1 MLTQEQEK
9 KVEVAFERFRWAARE
24 AERLFD
30 MPLVVQYSGG
40 KDSDVILQ
48 LAKESGVPFRVT
60 HNLTTADPPDNV
72 YYIRRVFALLREEG
86 IDCRINVPKRSLW
99 RIMRETLVIPSRMIR
114 VCCSELKERKM
125 PDAPYIVTGVR
136 WAESAARRSKS
147 GIAMVHTASV
157 PHPTS
162 PRRTGGEQAAAAA
175 GLLTT
180 DDASSRRLFEQC
192 QMRGVRVLN
201 PIIDWSDE
209 DVWSYLAS
217 RGIEGN
223 PLYKEGWTR
232 IGCVGCPLAVRR
244 VRELAFARYPG
255 LYKAWAES
263 IAYVIAR
270 RKAMG
275 NPMFLG
281 GKEIESVDD
290 VLGTWDGKTLKGG
303 WINTRGVSVRGGSRK
318 V

>member
-1 MLTQEQEK
+1 MLTKEQEK
-9 KVEVAFERFRWAARE
+9 KVEVAYERFRWAAKE

-30 MPLVVQYSGG
+30 MPLVVRYSGG

-72 YYIRRVFALLREEG
+72 YYIRGVFARLREEG
-86 IDCRINVPKRSLW
+86 IDCRINIPRRSLW
-99 RIMRETLVIPSRMIR
+99 RIMRETLVIPSRLVR
-114 VCCSELKERKM
+114 VCCDELKERKM

-136 WAESAARRSKS
+136 WAESAVRRSKS
-147 GIAMVHTASV
+147 GIAMVHTASA
-157 PHPTS
+157 PPPTS
-162 PRRTGGEQAAAAA
+162 PRYTGDEQVAAAA

-201 PIIDWSDE
+201 PIIDWSDD

-232 IGCVGCPLAVRR
+232 IGCVGCPLAGRR
-244 VRELAFARYPG
+244 ARELAFARYPK
-255 LYKAWAES
+255 LYKAWHDA

-270 RKAMG
+270 RKEMG
-275 NPMFLG
+275 NPMFLA
-281 GKEIESVDD
+281 GKEVETVDD
-290 VLGTWDGKTLKGG
+290 VLGAWDGKTRKGG
-303 WINTRGVSVRGGSRK
+303 WINT
-318 V
+318 

>member
-1 MLTQEQEK
+1 MLTPEQEK
-9 KVEVAFERFRWAARE
+9 KVEVAYERFRWAAKE

-30 MPLVVQYSGG
+30 MPLVVRYSGG

-72 YYIRRVFALLREEG
+72 YYIRRVFARLREEG
-86 IDCRINVPKRSLW
+86 IDAVINYPKRSLW
-99 RIMRETLVIPSRMIR
+99 RIMRETLVIPSRMMR

-136 WAESAARRSKS
+136 WAESAGRRSKS
-147 GIAMVHTASV
+147 GIAMVYTASD
-157 PHPTS
+157 
-162 PRRTGGEQAAAAA
+162 RAAS

-201 PIIDWSDE
+201 PIIDWSDD
-209 DVWSYLAS
+209 DVWDYLHS
-217 RGIEGN
+217 RSIEGN

-232 IGCVGCPLAVRR
+232 IGCVGCPLARR
-244 VRELAFARYPG
+244 RARELAFARYPK
-255 LYKAWAES
+255 LYKAWHDA
-263 IAYVIAR
+263 IAYVIER
-270 RKAMG
+270 RREMG
-275 NPMFLG
+275 NPMCLL
-281 GKEIESVDD
+281 GKEVESVED
-290 VLGTWDGKTLKGG
+290 VLGAWQDGKLIGG
-303 WINTRGVSVRGGSRK
+303 WMNT
-318 V
+318 

>member
-1 MLTQEQEK
+1 MLTPEQEK
-9 KVEVAFERFRWAARE
+9 KVEVAYERFRWAAKE

-30 MPLVVQYSGG
+30 LPLVVQYSGG

-48 LAKESGVPFRVT
+48 LAKESLAPAGIEFRVT

-72 YYIRRVFALLREEG
+72 YYIRRVFAALREEG
-86 IDCRINVPKRSLW
+86 IEAVINYPKRSLW
-99 RIMRETLVIPSRMIR
+99 KIMRETLVIPSRIMR

-136 WAESAARRSKS
+136 WAESAGRRNKS
-147 GIAMVHTASV
+147 GIAMVYTASDRS
-157 PHPTS
+157 TL
-162 PRRTGGEQAAAAA
+162 AAAA

-192 QMRGVRVLN
+192 AMRGVRVLN

-209 DVWSYLAS
+209 DVWSYLRD

-232 IGCVGCPLAVRR
+232 IGCVGCPLAGKRA
-244 VRELAFARYPG
+244 RELAFARYPR
-255 LYKAWAES
+255 LYKAWHDA

-270 RKAMG
+270 RKEMG
-275 NPMFLG
+275 NPMVLA
-281 GKEIESVDD
+281 GKEVESVDD
-290 VLGTWDGKTLKGG
+290 VLGAWDGVEVRGG
-303 WINTRGVSVRGGSRK
+303 WINT
-318 V
+318 

>member
-9 KVEVAFERFRWAARE
+9 KVEVAYERYRWAAKE

-48 LAKESGVPFRVT
+48 LAKESGVAFRVT

-72 YYIRRVFALLREEG
+72 YYIRRVFAALREEG
-86 IDCRINVPKRSLW
+86 IDCHINVPRRSLW
-99 RIMRETLVIPSRMIR
+99 KIMRETLVIPSRIMR
-114 VCCSELKERKM
+114 VCCYELKERRM

-136 WAESAARRSKS
+136 WAESAGRRAKS
-147 GIAMVHTASV
+147 GIAMVYTA
-157 PHPTS
+157 HA
-162 PRRTGGEQAAAAA
+162 REEEEKAAAS

-201 PIIDWSDE
+201 PIIDWSDD
-209 DVWSYLAS
+209 DVWSYLHS

-232 IGCVGCPLAVRR
+232 IGCVGCPLAGRR
-244 VRELAFARYPG
+244 ARELAFARYPK
-255 LYKAWAES
+255 LYKAWRDA
-263 IAYVIAR
+263 IAYVIER
-270 RKAMG
+270 RKEMG
-275 NPMFLG
+275 NPMFLA
-281 GKEIESVDD
+281 GKEVESVDD
-290 VLGTWDGKTLKGG
+290 VLGVWVGGRLLGG
-303 WINTRGVSVRGGSRK
+303 WMNT
-318 V
+318 

>member
-1 MLTQEQEK
+1 MLTKEQSK
-9 KVEVAFERFRWAARE
+9 KVEVAYERFRWAAKE

-30 MPLVVQYSGG
+30 MPIVVQYSGG

-72 YYIRRVFALLREEG
+72 YYIRRVFAALRQEG
-86 IDCRINVPKRSLW
+86 IEAKINVPKRSLW
-99 RIMRETLVIPSRMIR
+99 RIMRETLVIPSRVMR
-114 VCCSELKERKM
+114 VCCGELKERKM

-136 WAESAARRSKS
+136 WAESAGRRAKS
-147 GIAMVHTASV
+147 GIAMVHTERAN
-157 PHPTS
+157 
-162 PRRTGGEQAAAAA
+162 TGDSQAVAAA

-201 PIIDWSDE
+201 PIIDWSDD
-209 DVWSYLAS
+209 DVWSYLHS

-232 IGCVGCPLAVRR
+232 IGCVGCPLARR
-244 VRELAFARYPG
+244 RARELAFARYPK
-255 LYKAWAES
+255 LYKAWADA
-263 IAYVIAR
+263 IAYVIER
-270 RKAMG
+270 RREIG
-275 NPMFLG
+275 NPMLLQG
-281 GKEIESVDD
+281 RPVESVDD
-290 VLGTWDGKTLKGG
+290 VLGAWDGVSLRGG
-303 WINTRGVSVRGGSRK
+303 WMNT
-318 V
+318 

>member
-9 KVEVAFERFRWAARE
+9 KVEVAYERYRWAAKE

-72 YYIRRVFALLREEG
+72 YYIRRVFAALREEG
-86 IDCRINVPKRSLW
+86 IDCRINVPRRSLW
-99 RIMRETLVIPSRMIR
+99 KIMRETLVIPSRIMR

-136 WAESAARRSKS
+136 WAESAGRRAKS
-147 GIAMVHTASV
+147 GIAMVCAAS
-157 PHPTS
+157 HAHAH
-162 PRRTGGEQAAAAA
+162 GGEEKAAAA

-180 DDASSRRLFEQC
+180 DDASTRRLFEQC
-192 QMRGVRVLN
+192 QLRGVRVLN
-201 PIIDWSDE
+201 PIIDWSDD
-209 DVWSYLAS
+209 DVWSYLHS

-232 IGCVGCPLAVRR
+232 IGCVGCPLASRR
-244 VRELAFARYPG
+244 ARELAFARCPK
-255 LYKAWAES
+255 LYKAWRDA
-263 IAYVIAR
+263 IAYVIER
-270 RKAMG
+270 RKEMG
-275 NPMFLG
+275 NPMILMG
-281 GKEIESVDD
+281 RPVKRVED
-290 VLGTWDGKTLKGG
+290 VLGVWCAGQLSGG
-303 WINTRGVSVRGGSRK
+303 WINA
-318 V
+318 

>member
-1 MLTQEQEK
+1 MLTPEQDK
-9 KVEVAFERFRWAARE
+9 KVEVAYERFRWAAKE

-72 YYIRRVFALLREEG
+72 YYIRRVFARLREEG

-99 RIMRETLVIPSRMIR
+99 RIMRETLVIPSRIMR
-114 VCCSELKERKM
+114 VCCGELKERKM

-136 WAESAARRSKS
+136 WAESASRRDKS
-147 GIAMVHTASV
+147 GIAMVYAEH
-157 PHPTS
+157 PPTS
-162 PRRTGGEQAAAAA
+162 PRYTGGEQVAAAA

-192 QMRGVRVLN
+192 RMRGVRVLN

-209 DVWSYLAS
+209 DVWSYLHS

-232 IGCVGCPLAVRR
+232 IGCVGCPLAGRR
-244 VRELAFARYPG
+244 AREIAFARYPK
-255 LYKAWAES
+255 LYKAWVDS

-270 RKAMG
+270 RKEMG
-275 NPMFLG
+275 NPMVLMG
-281 GKEIESVDD
+281 RPVESVDD
-290 VLGTWDGKTLKGG
+290 VLGTWGMGETLKGG
-303 WINTRGVSVRGGSRK
+303 WINT
-318 V
+318 

>member
-9 KVEVAFERFRWAARE
+9 KIEVAYERFRWAAKE

-72 YYIRRVFALLREEG
+72 YYIRRVFARLREEG
-86 IDCRINVPKRSLW
+86 IDCRINVPRRSLW
-99 RIMRETLVIPSRMIR
+99 KIMRETLVIPSRMIR

-136 WAESAARRSKS
+136 WAESAGRRAKS
-147 GIAMVHTASV
+147 GIAMVRNAS
-157 PHPTS
+157 
-162 PRRTGGEQAAAAA
+162 AADAA

-180 DDASSRRLFEQC
+180 DDASARRLFEQC

-201 PIIDWSDE
+201 PIIDWSDD
-209 DVWSYLAS
+209 DVWSYLSS

-223 PLYKEGWTR
+223 PLYKEGWKR
-232 IGCVGCPLAVRR
+232 IGCVGCPLATRR
-244 VRELAFARYPG
+244 AGELAFARYPK
-255 LYKAWAES
+255 LYKAWHDA

-270 RKAMG
+270 RREMG
-275 NPMFLG
+275 NPMILMG
-281 GKEIESVDD
+281 RPVESVED
-290 VLGTWDGKTLKGG
+290 VLGQWDGEKLIGG
-303 WINTRGVSVRGGSRK
+303 LMNT
-318 V
+318 

>member
-1 MLTQEQEK
+1 MGEEKDMLTPEQEK
-9 KVEVAFERFRWAARE
+9 KIEVAYERFRWAAKE

-30 MPLVVQYSGG
+30 MPLVVRYSGG

-48 LAKESGVPFRVT
+48 LAKESGVAFRVT

-72 YYIRRVFALLREEG
+72 YYIRRVFARLREEG

-99 RIMRETLVIPSRMIR
+99 RIMRETLVIPSRIMR

-136 WAESAARRSKS
+136 WAESWGRRAKS
-147 GIAMVHTASV
+147 GIAMVHTASGARA
-157 PHPTS
+157 S
-162 PRRTGGEQAAAAA
+162 A

-192 QMRGVRVLN
+192 QMRGVRALN
-201 PIIDWSDE
+201 PIIDWSDD

-217 RGIEGN
+217 RHIEGN

-232 IGCVGCPLAVRR
+232 IGCVGCPLSGRR
-244 VRELAFARYPG
+244 ARELAFARYPK
-255 LYKAWAES
+255 LYKAWHDA
-263 IAYVIAR
+263 IAYIIER
-270 RKAMG
+270 RKEIG
-275 NPMFLG
+275 DPMFLA
-281 GKEIESVDD
+281 GKEVESVGD
-290 VLGTWDGKTLKGG
+290 VLGEWVGGRLLGG
-303 WINTRGVSVRGGSRK
+303 WMNT
-318 V
+318 

>member
-9 KVEVAFERFRWAARE
+9 KVEVAYERFRWAAKE

-30 MPLVVQYSGG
+30 MPLVVSYSGG

-72 YYIRRVFALLREEG
+72 YYIRRVFAALREEG

-99 RIMRETLVIPSRMIR
+99 RIMRETLVIPSRVMR

-136 WAESAARRSKS
+136 WAESAVRRAKS
-147 GIAMVHTASV
+147 GIAMVHTAV
-157 PHPTS
+157 APPRTS
-162 PRRTGGEQAAAAA
+162 PRYTGGEQAAAAA

-201 PIIDWSDE
+201 PIIDWSDD
-209 DVWSYLAS
+209 DVWSYLHS

-223 PLYKEGWTR
+223 PLYKEGWKR
-232 IGCVGCPLAVRR
+232 IGCVGCPLAGRR
-244 VRELAFARYPG
+244 ARELAFARYPG
-255 LYKAWAES
+255 LYKAWHDA

-270 RKAMG
+270 RKEMG
-275 NPMFLG
+275 NPMVRA
-281 GKEIESVDD
+281 GKEVESVED
-290 VLGTWDGKTLKGG
+290 VLGEWVGGRLLGG
-303 WINTRGVSVRGGSRK
+303 WMNT
-318 V
+318 

>member
-1 MLTQEQEK
+1 MLTKEQEK
-9 KVEVAFERFRWAARE
+9 KVEVAYERFRWAAKE

-30 MPLVVQYSGG
+30 MPLVVRYSGG

-72 YYIRRVFALLREEG
+72 YYIRRVFARLREDG

-99 RIMRETLVIPSRMIR
+99 RIMRETLVIPSRLVR

-136 WAESAARRSKS
+136 WAESAGRRAKS
-147 GIAMVHTASV
+147 GIAMVYTTHLAT
-157 PHPTS
+157 
-162 PRRTGGEQAAAAA
+162 REGEQVAAAA

-201 PIIDWSDE
+201 PIIDWGDA
-209 DVWSYLAS
+209 DVWDYLAS

-223 PLYKEGWTR
+223 PLYKEGWKR
-232 IGCVGCPLAVRR
+232 IGCVGCPLAGRR
-244 VRELAFARYPG
+244 AREIAFARYPK
-255 LYKAWAES
+255 LYKAWHDA

-270 RKAMG
+270 RKEMG
-275 NPMFLG
+275 NPMVLMG
-281 GKEIESVDD
+281 RPVESVEDI
-290 VLGTWDGKTLKGG
+290 LGAWDGKTLKGG
-303 WINTRGVSVRGGSRK
+303 GGVGGAKSMKK

>member
-1 MLTQEQEK
+1 MLTPEQEK
-9 KVEVAFERFRWAARE
+9 KVKVAHERFRWAAKE

-30 MPLVVQYSGG
+30 MPIVVRYSGG

-72 YYIRRVFALLREEG
+72 YYIRRVFARLREEG

-99 RIMRETLVIPSRMIR
+99 RIMRETLVVPSRVMR
-114 VCCSELKERKM
+114 VCCSELKERRM

-136 WAESAARRSKS
+136 WAESAGRRAKS
-147 GIAMVHTASV
+147 GIAMVHTASA
-157 PHPTS
+157 PPSS
-162 PRRTGGEQAAAAA
+162 PRYTAGEQAAAAA

-192 QMRGVRVLN
+192 AMRGVRVLN
-201 PIIDWSDE
+201 PIIDWSDD
-209 DVWSYLAS
+209 DVRSYLRS

-232 IGCVGCPLAVRR
+232 IGCVGCPLAGRR
-244 VRELAFARYPG
+244 AREIAFARYPK
-255 LYKAWAES
+255 LYKAWADA

-270 RKAMG
+270 RKEMG
-275 NPMFLG
+275 NPLYLLG
-281 GKEIESVDD
+281 RPVESVDD
-290 VLGTWDGKTLKGG
+290 VLGAWSGKTLKGG
-303 WINTRGVSVRGGSRK
+303 WMNT
-318 V
+318 

>member
-9 KVEVAFERFRWAARE
+9 KVEVAYERYRWAAKE

-30 MPLVVQYSGG
+30 MPLVVRYSGG

-72 YYIRRVFALLREEG
+72 YYIRRVFAALREEG
-86 IDCRINVPKRSLW
+86 IDCRINVPRRSLW
-99 RIMRETLVIPSRMIR
+99 KIMRETLVIPSRIMR
-114 VCCSELKERKM
+114 VCCSELKERRM

-136 WAESAARRSKS
+136 WAESAGRRAKS
-147 GIAMVHTASV
+147 GIAMVYTARERGV
-157 PHPTS
+157 
-162 PRRTGGEQAAAAA
+162 EEKAAAA

-201 PIIDWSDE
+201 PIIDWSDD
-209 DVWSYLAS
+209 DVWDYLHS

-232 IGCVGCPLAVRR
+232 IGCVGCPLAGRR
-244 VRELAFARYPG
+244 AREIAFARYPK
-255 LYKAWAES
+255 LYKAWRDA
-263 IAYVIAR
+263 IAYVIER
-270 RKAMG
+270 RKEMG
-275 NPMFLG
+275 NPMFLA
-281 GKEIESVDD
+281 GKEVESVED
-290 VLGTWDGKTLKGG
+290 VLGAWCAGRLIGG
-303 WINTRGVSVRGGSRK
+303 RMNT
-318 V
+318 

>member
-1 MLTQEQEK
+1 MLTKEQEK
-9 KVEVAFERFRWAARE
+9 KVEVAYERFRWAAKE
-24 AERLFD
+24 ADRLFD

-72 YYIRRVFALLREEG
+72 YYIRRVFAALREEG
-86 IDCRINVPKRSLW
+86 IEAKINIPKRSLW
-99 RIMRETLVIPSRMIR
+99 RIMRETLVIPSRLIR

-136 WAESAARRSKS
+136 WSESAGRRAKS
-147 GIAMVHTASV
+147 GVAMVY
-157 PHPTS
+157 TS
-162 PRRTGGEQAAAAA
+162 SERTSA

-192 QMRGVRVLN
+192 QMRGVRALN
-201 PIIDWSDE
+201 PIIDWSDD
-209 DVWSYLAS
+209 DVWSYLSS
-217 RGIEGN
+217 RHIEGN

-232 IGCVGCPLAVRR
+232 IGCVGCPLACRR
-244 VRELAFARYPG
+244 ARELAFARYPK
-255 LYKAWAES
+255 LYKAWHDA

-270 RKAMG
+270 RREMG
-275 NPMFLG
+275 NPMILMG
-281 GKEIESVDD
+281 RPVESVED
-290 VLGTWDGKTLKGG
+290 VLGEWDGEKLRGG
-303 WINTRGVSVRGGSRK
+303 WMNT
-318 V
+318 

>member
-1 MLTQEQEK
+1 M
-9 KVEVAFERFRWAARE
+9 EVSKELQQKIDTAYERFRWAAKE

-30 MPLVVQYSGG
+30 LPLVVSYSGG

-72 YYIRRVFALLREEG
+72 YYIRKVFAQLKEEG

-99 RIMRETLVIPSRMIR
+99 RIMRETLVIPSRVMR
-114 VCCSELKERKM
+114 VCCGELKERKM

-136 WAESAARRSKS
+136 WAESAGRRAKS
-147 GIAMVHTASV
+147 GIAMVYTASDRS
-157 PHPTS
+157 T
-162 PRRTGGEQAAAAA
+162 RAANG

-201 PIIDWSDE
+201 PIIDWSDS
-209 DVWSYLAS
+209 DVWDYLAS

-244 VRELAFARYPG
+244 ARELAFARYPK
-255 LYKAWAES
+255 LYKAWRDA

-270 RKAMG
+270 RKEMG
-275 NPMFLG
+275 NPMFLA
-281 GKEIESVDD
+281 GKAVESVDD
-290 VLGTWDGKTLKGG
+290 VLGAWVGGRLLGG
-303 WINTRGVSVRGGSRK
+303 WINT
-318 V
+318 

>member
-9 KVEVAFERFRWAARE
+9 KVEVAYERYRWAAKE

-30 MPLVVQYSGG
+30 MPLVVRYSGG

-72 YYIRRVFALLREEG
+72 YYIRRVFAALREDG
-86 IDCRINVPKRSLW
+86 IDCRINVPRRSLW
-99 RIMRETLVIPSRMIR
+99 RIMRETLVIPSRIMR
-114 VCCSELKERKM
+114 VCCSELKERRM

-136 WAESAARRSKS
+136 WAESAGRRAKS
-147 GIAMVHTASV
+147 GIAMVYTARERGV
-157 PHPTS
+157 
-162 PRRTGGEQAAAAA
+162 EEKAAAG

-192 QMRGVRVLN
+192 QLRGVRVLN

-209 DVWSYLAS
+209 DVWSYLHS

-232 IGCVGCPLAVRR
+232 IGCVGCPLAGRR
-244 VRELAFARYPG
+244 AREIAFARYPK
-255 LYKAWAES
+255 LYKAWRDA
-263 IAYVIAR
+263 IAYVIER
-270 RKAMG
+270 RKEMG
-275 NPMFLG
+275 NPMFLA
-281 GKEIESVDD
+281 GKEAESVED
-290 VLGTWDGKTLKGG
+290 VLGAWCAGRLIGG
-303 WINTRGVSVRGGSRK
+303 WMNT
-318 V
+318 

>member
-1 MLTQEQEK
+1 MLTPEQEK
-9 KVEVAFERFRWAARE
+9 KVEVAHERFRWAAKE

-30 MPLVVQYSGG
+30 MPIVVRYSGG
-40 KDSDVILQ
+40 KDSDAILQ

-72 YYIRRVFALLREEG
+72 YYIRRVFARLREEG

-99 RIMRETLVIPSRMIR
+99 RIMRETLVVPSRVMR
-114 VCCSELKERKM
+114 VCCSELKERRM

-136 WAESAARRSKS
+136 WAESASRRAKS
-147 GIAMVHTASV
+147 GIAMVYTASA
-157 PHPTS
+157 PSPSS
-162 PRRTGGEQAAAAA
+162 PRYTVGEQAAAAA

-192 QMRGVRVLN
+192 AMRGVRVLN
-201 PIIDWSDE
+201 PIIDWSDD
-209 DVWSYLAS
+209 DVRSYLRS

-232 IGCVGCPLAVRR
+232 IGCVGCPLAGRR
-244 VRELAFARYPG
+244 AREIAFARYPK
-255 LYKAWAES
+255 LYKAWADA

-270 RKAMG
+270 RKEMG
-275 NPMFLG
+275 DPLYLLG
-281 GKEIESVDD
+281 RPVESVDD
-290 VLGTWDGKTLKGG
+290 VLGAWSGKTLKGG
-303 WINTRGVSVRGGSRK
+303 WMNT
-318 V
+318 

>member
-1 MLTQEQEK
+1 MLTPEQEK
-9 KVEVAFERFRWAARE
+9 KVEVAYERFRWAAKE

-48 LAKESGVPFRVT
+48 IAKESGVPFRVT

-72 YYIRRVFALLREEG
+72 YYIRRVFARLREEG
-86 IDCRINVPKRSLW
+86 IDCRINIPKRSLW
-99 RIMRETLVIPSRMIR
+99 KIMRETLVIPSRITR

-136 WAESAARRSKS
+136 WAESPGRRAKS
-147 GIAMVHTASV
+147 GIAMVYNASAHT
-157 PHPTS
+157 
-162 PRRTGGEQAAAAA
+162 RGEEQAAAAA

-201 PIIDWSDE
+201 PIIDWSDD

-232 IGCVGCPLAVRR
+232 IGCVGCPLAGRR
-244 VRELAFARYPG
+244 AREIEFARYPK
-255 LYKAWAES
+255 LYKAWADS
-263 IAYVIAR
+263 IAYVIER
-270 RKAMG
+270 RKEMG
-275 NPMFLG
+275 NPMFLA
-281 GKEIESVDD
+281 GKEVESVDE
-290 VLGTWDGKTLKGG
+290 VLGAWVGGRLLGG
-303 WINTRGVSVRGGSRK
+303 WINT
-318 V
+318 

>member
-9 KVEVAFERFRWAARE
+9 KVEVAYERYRWAAKE

-30 MPLVVQYSGG
+30 MPLVVRYSGG

-72 YYIRRVFALLREEG
+72 YYIRRVFAALREEG
-86 IDCRINVPKRSLW
+86 IDCRINVPRRSLW
-99 RIMRETLVIPSRMIR
+99 KIMRETLVIPSRIMR

-136 WAESAARRSKS
+136 WAESAGRRAKS
-147 GIAMVHTASV
+147 GIAMVYTARELGV
-157 PHPTS
+157 
-162 PRRTGGEQAAAAA
+162 EENVAAA

-192 QMRGVRVLN
+192 QLRGVRVLN
-201 PIIDWSDE
+201 PIIDWSDG
-209 DVWSYLAS
+209 DVWSYLHS

-232 IGCVGCPLAVRR
+232 IGCVGCPLASRR
-244 VRELAFARYPG
+244 AREIAFARYPK
-255 LYKAWAES
+255 LYKAWCDA
-263 IAYVIAR
+263 IAYVIER
-270 RKAMG
+270 RKEMG
-275 NPMFLG
+275 NPMFLE
-281 GKEIESVDD
+281 GKEVESVED
-290 VLGTWDGKTLKGG
+290 VLGVWCAGQLIGG
-303 WINTRGVSVRGGSRK
+303 WMNT
-318 V
+318 

>member
-1 MLTQEQEK
+1 M
-9 KVEVAFERFRWAARE
+9 EVSKIDTAYERFRWAAKE

-72 YYIRRVFALLREEG
+72 YYIRRVFARLREEG

-99 RIMRETLVIPSRMIR
+99 KIMRETLVIPSRLMR

-136 WAESAARRSKS
+136 WAESAGRRAKS
-147 GIAMVHTASV
+147 GIAMVFTASA
-157 PHPTS
+157 S
-162 PRRTGGEQAAAAA
+162 ANA

-201 PIIDWSDE
+201 PIIDWSDD
-209 DVWSYLAS
+209 DVWSYLHS

-232 IGCVGCPLAVRR
+232 IGCVGCPLARR
-244 VRELAFARYPG
+244 RAKELAFARYPG
-255 LYKAWAES
+255 LYKAWHDA
-263 IAYVIAR
+263 IAYVIER
-270 RKAMG
+270 RKEMG
-275 NPMFLG
+275 NPMFLAG
-281 GKEIESVDD
+281 NEVTCVAD
-290 VLGTWDGKTLKGG
+290 VLGEWDGVRLRGG
-303 WINTRGVSVRGGSRK
+303 WINT
-318 V
+318 